1 MWSHILYLSDKLF
14 KAETRDFLVHIYRPF
29 LKAPPWHCL
38 VTKERHHRRET
49 CLSSVP
55 TKINV
60 LYNRSRGYARVTIT
74 GKYPIILVEGCY
86 KSWQNTMQLST
97 CKWLREKKK
106 RKFWWCSL
114 VYLFIQLNSHIS
126 LSISP
131 EEISAFPWR
140 LQRIREVI
148 AVRNSTRQILTS
160 ATCSYE
166 ENPSKK
172 KVVTA
177 SILCS
182 YVINYLL
189 RNTLL

>member
-14 KAETRDFLVHIYRPF
+14 KAETRDFLVHVYWPF

-38 VTKERHHRRET
+38 VTKERHRRRAT
-49 CLSSVP
+49 YLSSVP

-106 RKFWWCSL
+106 ESFGDVHL
-114 VYLFIQLNSHIS
+114 FTYLFSWIPVFLFLFHQKKFQRSHGGC
-126 LSISP
+126 
-131 EEISAFPWR
+131 
-140 LQRIREVI
+140 RE
-148 AVRNSTRQILTS
+148 L
-160 ATCSYE
+160 E
-166 ENPSKK
+166 K
-172 KVVTA
+172 
-177 SILCS
+177 
-182 YVINYLL
+182 
-189 RNTLL
+189 